1 MKRILHGNY
10 LGRAAILTFI
20 VSGLLCPAAAVYAE
34 RGYVTDSFKITVR
47 TGPSI
52 ENKIIAMLST
62 GDPVEILEEQK
73 DWSLVRLVDSPDQKE
88 GWVLNRYLM
97 YRKPWR
103 IQSEDLAQQNE
114 QLKERVTALQE
125 GKVDANSLQTE
136 LEQTKQ
142 KLEKAR
148 LDFENLK
155 LESAN
160 YLQLKEEYQGLQA
173 ALENARQEAQ
183 KLSEE
188 TESMRLTQNVKWFLA
203 GGLVFLVGWLIGLS
217 MGRLQKRRRRTT
229 YEF

>member
-1 MKRILHGNY
+1 
-10 LGRAAILTFI
+10 
-20 VSGLLCPAAAVYAE
+20 
-34 RGYVTDSFKITVR
+34 
-47 TGPSI
+47 
-52 ENKIIAMLST
+52 
-62 GDPVEILEEQK
+62 
-73 DWSLVRLVDSPDQKE
+73 
-88 GWVLNRYLM
+88 
-97 YRKPWR
+97 
-103 IQSEDLAQQNE
+103 
-114 QLKERVTALQE
+114 
-125 GKVDANSLQTE
+125 
-136 LEQTKQ
+136 
-142 KLEKAR
+142 